1 MGNLYV
7 YLVINIIIVFA
18 VERTMCIFFGKR
30 RTPLAV
36 FVVSCAFLWF
46 TLIFRRFFDNETLA
60 LLLYFTAVM
69 IVSLNYKSDMI
80 RRLSSLVGSFLVL
93 STGTIIFQFITF
105 LMPDN
110 LLTYNIDIAIDISS
124 ISSSIITYIAAYLM
138 VRHFKKNKRL
148 MANLHK
154 LLLPFLF
161 VPVTQILVLIFV
173 HIDPVIAVLIQAVS
187 NQLGVT
193 LLFFYLLYSISKAF
207 EDNLKSALYS
217 QEKEYYF
224 NQCHLMQE
232 SVDKMK
238 SYRHD
243 MKLHLT
249 TLKDFSKDNKVAID
263 YLNSLLGD
271 IEKSDIYSDTG
282 NIAFDSII
290 NFKLKDVLS
299 NNINLQTKIFVPPE
313 LNIEVADVVIILGN
327 LLDNA
332 FDAVVKVED
341 REIRLTV
348 EANKGNLFIK
358 AENTFDGIV
367 KYTDSKGETEK
378 IITTRKKGDNHGYG
392 LKNIRKSV
400 EKYNGYVEITHD
412 DNVFSVVILMYVE
425 GLEIAHA

>member
-1 MGNLYV
+1 MIGNWYV
-7 YLVINIIIVFA
+7 YLIANVIA
-18 VERTMCIFFGKR
+18 MLAAERTMSVFFEKR
-30 RTPLAV
+30 RTH
-36 FVVSCAFLWF
+36 FVIFAGSYAFLWF
-46 TLIFRRFFDNETLA
+46 SLIFRGFFDGETIAFILH
-60 LLLYFTAVM
+60 YTAVM

-80 RRLSSLVGSFLVL
+80 RRLSSLVGSHLVL
-93 STGTIIFQFITF
+93 STGTIIFQFIAF

-110 LLTYNIDIAIDISS
+110 FFTYNLDIAINIASISS
-124 ISSSIITYIAAYLM
+124 IIITYIAAYLM
-138 VRHFKKNKRL
+138 AMYFKKNKRL
-148 MANLHK
+148 VASLHK

-161 VPVTQILVLIFV
+161 VPFTQILVLIFI
-173 HIDPVIAVLIQAVS
+173 HIDPVIAAFIQAVS
-187 NQLGVT
+187 NQLSVT

-207 EDNLKSALYS
+207 EDNLKSALHS

-249 TLKDFSKDNKVAID
+249 ALKDFSKDNKKAID

-299 NNINLQTKIFVPPE
+299 HNINLQTKIFVPPE

-332 FDAVVKVED
+332 FEAVVKVED

-348 EANKGNLFIK
+348 EASKGNLFIK

-367 KYTDSKGETEK
+367 KYTERKGGTEK
-378 IITTRKKGDNHGYG
+378 IIATRKKEINHGYG
-392 LKNIRKSV
+392 IKNIHKSV

-412 DNVFSVVILMYVE
+412 DKVFSVVILMYVDE
-425 GLEIAHA
+425 A

>member
-1 MGNLYV
+1 M
-7 YLVINIIIVFA
+7 
-18 VERTMCIFFGKR
+18 
-30 RTPLAV
+30 
-36 FVVSCAFLWF
+36 
-46 TLIFRRFFDNETLA
+46 
-60 LLLYFTAVM
+60 
-69 IVSLNYKSDMI
+69 
-80 RRLSSLVGSFLVL
+80 VGSFLVL

-207 EDNLKSALYS
+207 EDNLKSALNS

-249 TLKDFSKDNKVAID
+249 ALKDFSKDNKVAID

-299 NNINLQTKIFVPPE
+299 HNINLQTKIFVPPE

-332 FDAVVKVED
+332 FDAVAKVED

-367 KYTDSKGETEK
+367 KYTDSKDETEK
-378 IITTRKKGDNHGYG
+378 IIATRKKGDNHGYG